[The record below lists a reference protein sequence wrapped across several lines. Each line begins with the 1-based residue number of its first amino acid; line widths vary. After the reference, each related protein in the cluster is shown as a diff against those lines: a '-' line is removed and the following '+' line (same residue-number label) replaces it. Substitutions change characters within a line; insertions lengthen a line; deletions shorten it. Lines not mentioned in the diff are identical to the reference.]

1 MLESLKLAVVEANKL
16 LETSGL
22 VRLTWGNVSEIDRA
36 SGIFGIKPSGVAYS
50 DLSPSDIVL
59 VSLEG
64 EQVEGDLK
72 PSSDTKTHLELY
84 RAFQDI
90 GGVTHTHSVYATA
103 FSQAG
108 RELPCL
114 GTTHADHFFGAV
126 PVCRALTP
134 DEVAEDYEANT
145 GKAIVESFEGINP
158 MEMPAVLQHFHA
170 PFTWGKSGMDSVKN
184 SIALETCAQM
194 ALGTLQLA
202 PSLEAIPDHILNK
215 HYQRK
220 HGPDA
225 YYGQR

>member
-1 MLESLKLAVVEANKL
+1 MLEGLKLAVVEANKL

-50 DLSPSDIVL
+50 ELEPSHIVL
-59 VSLEG
+59 VDLEG
-64 EQVEGDLK
+64 KQVEGDLN

-84 RAFQDI
+84 RAFQEV

-114 GTTHADHFFGAV
+114 GTTHADHFYGAV
-126 PVCRALTP
+126 PVCRALTAE
-134 DEVAEDYEANT
+134 EVAEDYEANT
-145 GKAIVESFEGINP
+145 GKAIVECFEGINP

-194 ALGTLQLA
+194 ALSTLQLA
-202 PSLEAIPDHILNK
+202 PNLGGIPHHVLMK

-225 YYGQR
+225 YYGQL

>member
-1 MLESLKLAVVEANKL
+1 MLESLKVAVVEANKL

-22 VRLTWGNVSEIDRA
+22 VQLTWGNVSEIDRT
-36 SGIFGIKPSGVAYS
+36 SGVFGIKPSGVAYA
-50 DLSPSDIVL
+50 DLKPSDIVL
-59 VSLEG
+59 VDLEG
-64 EQVEGDLK
+64 KQVEGNLK

-84 RAFQDI
+84 RAFQEI

-114 GTTHADHFFGAV
+114 GTTHADHFYGSV

-134 DEVAEDYEANT
+134 EEVEDDYEANT
-145 GKAIVESFEGINP
+145 GKAIVECFKNINP

-194 ALGTLQLA
+194 ALVSLQLA
-202 PSLEAIPDHILNK
+202 PELEGIPDHILNK